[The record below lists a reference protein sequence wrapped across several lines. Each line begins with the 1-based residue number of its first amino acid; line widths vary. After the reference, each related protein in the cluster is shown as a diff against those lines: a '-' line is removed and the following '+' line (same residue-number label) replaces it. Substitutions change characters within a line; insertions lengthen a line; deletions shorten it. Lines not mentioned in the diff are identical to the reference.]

1 MSYSP
6 VWPLSSLFWN
16 TQYYVYSIVC
26 GIGICYLSVCL
37 YSSLSLSLSLD
48 YLIQH
53 RKMTEPEARKKF
65 KQIVLA
71 VDYCHSRGIVHRD
84 LKVNN
89 LNILWSLY
97 SLHTLPIQCILSL
110 SLPPFFSYS
119 HYYWIA
125 LIGVC
130 SNSSWACERRYYKTA
145 CMCVCMPLA
154 TTPVLCH
161 WFNLQTMFNWMHF
174 TTTKSLSRLP
184 GSLTTHTHSPL
195 HSRCVW

>member
-1 MSYSP
+1 MWYRYNSI
-6 VWPLSSLFWN
+6 SLC
-16 TQYYVYSIVC
+16 VSI
-26 GIGICYLSVCL
+26 L
-37 YSSLSLSLSLD
+37 LSLSLD

-84 LKVNN
+84 LKVNS

-97 SLHTLPIQCILSL
+97 TLHTLPIQCILSL

-125 LIGVC
+125 FIGVC
-130 SNSSWACERRYYKTA
+130 SNSSWACERKYYKTA
-145 CMCVCMPLA
+145 CTCMCVCMPLA

-174 TTTKSLSRLP
+174 TTTKSLPVCGAVWLLTLTHLYTHWTVIIHFITCAL
-184 GSLTTHTHSPL
+184 SLL
-195 HSRCVW
+195 V